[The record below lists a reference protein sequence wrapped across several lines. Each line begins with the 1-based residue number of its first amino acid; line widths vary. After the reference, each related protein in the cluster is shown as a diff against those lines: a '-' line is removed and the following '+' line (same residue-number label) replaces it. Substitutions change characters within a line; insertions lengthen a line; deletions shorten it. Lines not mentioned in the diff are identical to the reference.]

1 MKHAKENSHG
11 RSYVYRCKRKTLDRL
26 LSGKLGFKLEINAA
40 PNFALIRVGGAG
52 SGTIGLISWDVAKRE
67 GARKMTAKQK
77 MAFHAE
83 FSTSDLDGLY
93 KKLRA
98 KGVRFKE
105 PPHDEPWERSMTAVD
120 PDGYH
125 LEFAQGRR
133 GKNQLR
139 A

>member
-1 MKHAKENSHG
+1 MPKKIHMEGLTFTVANVK
-11 RSYVYRCKRKTLDRL
+11 RSVAFYR
-26 LSGKLGFKLEINAA
+26 GKLGFKLEINAA
-40 PNFALIRVGGAG
+40 PHFALIRVGGAG
-52 SGTIGLISWDVAKRE
+52 GGTIGLISWNVAKRE
-67 GARKMTAKQK
+67 GAKKMTAKQK
-77 MAFHAE
+77 MAIHAE